1 MSTFYKKLTESLTDT
16 SLKRVKVTYL
26 NDFIGYI
33 LEEEEGG
40 DALVYVV
47 GADSSDESQI
57 LSLGPDEYEE
67 INETSILDTVKD
79 MALLYLMTK
88 GLVSDHEEDKICEIL
103 SAGCIQ
109 QVDAYLRSN
118 SLTDTEI
125 LNILKSAFAIDDR

>member
-67 INETSILDTVKD
+67 INEMI
-79 MALLYLMTK
+79 
-88 GLVSDHEEDKICEIL
+88 
-103 SAGCIQ
+103 
-109 QVDAYLRSN
+109 
-118 SLTDTEI
+118 
-125 LNILKSAFAIDDR
+125 